1 MSSDNATTDR
11 NMQIA
16 STIIE
21 QMGGLRRIAMFTGAY
36 EFTACKNGV
45 FFRIPGKGF
54 AKDSINLVTIIL
66 TPRDEYDM
74 TFSRIRGGKIKE
86 IKKYE
91 GVYYDMLVDLF
102 QKTTGLYL
110 SF

>member
-1 MSSDNATTDR
+1 MSSDNATIGRD
-11 NMQIA
+11 MQIA
-16 STIIE
+16 NTIIE
-21 QMGGLRRIAMFTGAY
+21 QMGGLRRIALFTGAY

-54 AKDSINLVTIIL
+54 AKDSINLVSVTL
-66 TPRDEYDM
+66 TPSDEYDM

-91 GVYYDMLVDLF
+91 GVYCDQLVELF
-102 QKTTGLYL
+102 QDTTGLYL